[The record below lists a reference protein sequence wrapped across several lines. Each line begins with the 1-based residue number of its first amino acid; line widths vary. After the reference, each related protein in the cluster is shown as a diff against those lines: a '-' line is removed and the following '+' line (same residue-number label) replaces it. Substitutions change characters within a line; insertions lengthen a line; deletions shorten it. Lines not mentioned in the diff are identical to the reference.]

1 MYPSLINDEVG
12 ELMQLLKKKKKI
24 QTKTSILILNLLIGV
39 NSVVTIAPL
48 AKDQPPDVGSYSGS
62 SH

>member
-1 MYPSLINDEVG
+1 
-12 ELMQLLKKKKKI
+12 MQLLKKKKKI

-48 AKDQPPDVGSYSGS
+48 AKNQPPHSRELFGS